1 MPRIDWLRGATFA
14 HRGLH
19 EGSLHEGGVAE
30 NSPSAFRAAI
40 ARGLGIECDVQLTRD
55 GGAAV
60 FHDFTLERLTAQ
72 QGEVCARTL
81 TEMQQITLK
90 GSADK
95 ILSLGDMLALVGGRV
110 PLLIEVKMTRAMP
123 VAPLCE
129 AVARE
134 VAGHPHAAVMSF
146 DPRVGAWF
154 ARHAPQIPRGLVMSN
169 ADKPGPFGPHLQHV
183 PGGAGQLGDDGPV
196 LAGQGVEQGALAGV
210 GPAHQGNADMRGR
223 LAPGG
228 QPHVHPPP
236 VEGRRGPPQEPA
248 LRQPVHQLHGAV
260 VLQPQGGGEL
270 ADRSAFATGKT
281 LDRQHCLVLLGGEPG
296 RARGLLAEALEA
308 PQGVAQGGQ

>member
-90 GSADK
+90 GTSDT
-95 ILSLGDMLALVGGRV
+95 ILSLGDFLALVDGRV

-134 VAGHPHAAVMSF
+134 VAGYPRAAVMSF

-154 ARHAPQIPRGLVMSN
+154 ARHAPQTPRGLVMSN
-169 ADKPGPFGPHLQHV
+169 ADTPGPFGPLLRHLAIWHAKPDFLSLDIADL
-183 PGGAGQLGDDGPV
+183 PGRFA
-196 LAGQGVEQGALAGV
+196 A
-210 GPAHQGNADMRGR
+210 
-223 LAPGG
+223 
-228 QPHVHPPP
+228 
-236 VEGRRGPPQEPA
+236 
-248 LRQPVHQLHGAV
+248 RQ
-260 VLQPQGGGEL
+260 
-270 ADRSAFATGKT
+270 
-281 LDRQHCLVLLGGEPG
+281 
-296 RARGLLAEALEA
+296 RARGMSLACWTVNTPELLARARAYTDA
-308 PQGVAQGGQ
+308 PTVEGAGVPPA